1 MRNLTIKNLTKN
13 YETILK
19 KRGFSEA
26 CDSESEY
33 YKNVKIM
40 KLCDIDQLD
49 EELKNIE
56 WIKKTKKHFI
66 KYK

>member
-1 MRNLTIKNLTKN
+1 M
-13 YETILK
+13 LK

-49 EELKNIE
+49 EELKNISNE
-56 WIKKTKKHFI
+56 CVIVSPI
-66 KYK
+66 